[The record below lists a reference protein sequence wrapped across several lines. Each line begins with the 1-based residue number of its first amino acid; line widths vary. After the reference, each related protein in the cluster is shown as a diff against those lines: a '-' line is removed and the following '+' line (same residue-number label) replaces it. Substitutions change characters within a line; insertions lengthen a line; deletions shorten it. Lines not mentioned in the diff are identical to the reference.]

1 MQYIVPTER
10 LQKSN
15 AGLSPGGECLM
26 LTMTRREVLAMA
38 AMGALLRRNAGGQQ
52 VKPSIIYRDYS
63 RCLPDYLRELAG
75 QAYESRNR
83 ALSGLTTPVVLR
95 ERQQW
100 VTETFWTLVGGMP
113 ERTSLNAR
121 VVGTLERPGYRVEKV
136 VYESQPNFHISGNLY
151 IPTVGHPPFPGVLYQ
166 MGHTLN
172 GKGDATYQLCC
183 QTLAGLGYLVLAFD
197 PMGQGER
204 TYYPGPV
211 PSRSRLGADEEH
223 TFPGRQ
229 MLLKG
234 ITSTRLQTW
243 DAVRSLDY
251 LASHPLVD
259 PKRLASTGQS
269 GGGTTT
275 MFLAAVDER
284 LAAAVVSC
292 GNTENVAC
300 ANFNPP
306 GATDDAEQDLVG
318 SGPVGF
324 DRWDLLYP
332 IAPKPLLV
340 MVSQRDFFGT
350 YSPNY
355 LTSGIEEFEKLQR
368 IYRTLGYADR
378 IAWFGTPLP
387 HGFSYNLRMQMYNWF
402 ARWLKGESEPVSEE
416 PVVKAES
423 EETLFV
429 SATGSMVQSF
439 HGETPFTLN
448 RKRNLKKTPADLG
461 RLLNLDD
468 PPAAAGLT
476 TVGHAS
482 YHKSLVDAVEF
493 PSAPN
498 VWVPAWLY
506 QPKVTDLSKP
516 LVILLEPGGRNAWRE
531 SGLYNQL
538 ATGGCV
544 VCAPDLRGIGD
555 MTPEFSRGAARHARP
570 HNSEEDYAWSA
581 LILGK
586 PLAGQRV
593 TDILAVIR
601 GLRAR
606 SEFANRPVILAA
618 RGVLTVPAQFAAAL
632 EPAVGNL
639 YLAEGLISFQ
649 SIVDT
654 EVYKYP
660 FGNFVPNLLAHTDL
674 PELTVSLAPR
684 RVTIAGAVDAA
695 GNRMAVESVRS
706 EFSAASHIRVLP
718 EPGWSPSD
726 ILS

>member
-1 MQYIVPTER
+1 
-10 LQKSN
+10 
-15 AGLSPGGECLM
+15 
-26 LTMTRREVLAMA
+26 MA
-38 AMGALLRRNAGGQQ
+38 AMGALLRGSARAQGGA
-52 VKPSIIYRDYS
+52 PSIMYRDYS
-63 RCLPDYLRELAG
+63 RCLPDYLRDLAE
-75 QAYESRNR
+75 QAYQVRNR
-83 ALSGLTTPVVLR
+83 AISSLTTPAAIR
-95 ERQQW
+95 ERQRW
-100 VTETFWTLVGGMP
+100 VTETFWKLVGGMP
-113 ERTSLNAR
+113 ERTPLNPR
-121 VVGTLERPGYRVEKV
+121 TVGTFERPGYRVEKV
-136 VYESQPNFHISGNLY
+136 VYESQPNFHVSGNLY

-166 MGHTLN
+166 MGHTTN

-275 MFLAAVDER
+275 MLLSAVDDR
-284 LAAAVVSC
+284 LAAAVVSS
-292 GNTENVAC
+292 GITENVAC

-306 GATDDAEQDLVG
+306 GSTDDGEQNLVA

-355 LTSGIEEFEKLQR
+355 LTSGNEEFQKLQAV
-368 IYRTLGYADR
+368 YRTLGHADR

-387 HGFSYNLRMQMYNWF
+387 HGFSFDLRMQMYSWF
-402 ARWLKGESEPVSEE
+402 ARWLKGESQPVADE
-416 PVVKAES
+416 PVVQPES

-429 SATGSMVQSF
+429 SANGSVAQSF

-448 RKRNLKKTPADLG
+448 RKRTLSKTPADLG
-461 RLLNLDD
+461 RLMGVDR
-468 PPAAAGLT
+468 PAEGKVAV
-476 TVGHAS
+476 TVGRAS
-482 YHKSLVDAVEF
+482 YHQTLVEAVEF
-493 PSAPN
+493 PSAPK

-506 QPKVTDLSKP
+506 RPKTVDRSKP
-516 LVILLEPGGRNAWRE
+516 LVIMLEPGGRNAWQE
-531 SGLYNQL
+531 SGLYNRI
-538 ATGGCV
+538 AADGCV

-570 HNSEEDYAWSA
+570 HNSEEDYAWSS

-593 TDILAVIR
+593 TDILCIVQ

-606 SEFANRPVILAA
+606 PECAGRPVIVAA
-618 RGVLTVPAQFAAAL
+618 RGIMTVPAQFAAAL
-632 EPAVGNL
+632 EPAIGGL
-639 YLAEGLISFQ
+639 YLAEGLISFR
-649 SIVDT
+649 SIVET
-654 EVYKYP
+654 ELYSYP
-660 FGNFVPNLLAHTDL
+660 LGNFVPNLLAHTDL
-674 PELTVSLAPR
+674 PEITMSLAPR
-684 RVTIAGAVDAA
+684 RVTLAGVIDGA
-695 GNRMAVESVRS
+695 GNRLTPEAVMA
-706 EFSAASHIRVLP
+706 EFPSAAHIRVLP
-718 EPGWSPSD
+718 EPAWTASGIAGGP
-726 ILS
+726 